1 MDEPEAQGELTTSR
15 IEFFSDG
22 VFAIA
27 ITLLIIEIKVPH
39 LSHEAGDSGFL
50 GAALYNLW
58 SSYFAYFLSFLMIG
72 IYWVNHHYL
81 FGLFKR
87 TNHIFGLLNVFF
99 LMCIAFVPF
108 PTAVLGEYLTD
119 EHNRHTAIVF
129 YALGLTLP
137 AFAWFLIWFYASR
150 NFRLIDKNL
159 NPQFVAYLTRKFLIT
174 DLIYFAALL
183 ISLWNSILGLVIC
196 VGLTLLYLLP
206 SKNPIYTEDILESKS
221 SNQNNE
227 Q

>member
-1 MDEPEAQGELTTSR
+1 MNEQETPNELSTSR

-27 ITLLIIEIKVPH
+27 ITLLIIEIKVPQLH
-39 LSHEAGDSGFL
+39 GTTGASEL
-50 GAALYNLW
+50 GAALFNLW
-58 SSYFAYFLSFLMIG
+58 SHYFAYVLSFLMIG

-119 EHNRHTAIVF
+119 EHNRHAAVIF
-129 YALGLTLP
+129 YALGLALP
-137 AFAWFLIWFYASR
+137 AFGWFLIWFYASR
-150 NFRLIDKNL
+150 DFRLIDKNL
-159 NPQFVAYLTRKFLIT
+159 NPAFVTYLTRKFLIT
-174 DLIYFAALL
+174 DIIYFAALL
-183 ISLWNSILGLVIC
+183 ISLWNSILGLAIC
-196 VGLTLLYLLP
+196 VGLTLLYMLP
-206 SKNPIYTEDILESKS
+206 SKKPVFSDSFENK
-221 SNQNNE
+221 NNE
-227 Q
+227 R

>member
-1 MDEPEAQGELTTSR
+1 MDEMEIQGELTTKR

-39 LSHEAGDSGFL
+39 LQHGTDGAIGL
-50 GAALYNLW
+50 GAALLDLW
-58 SSYFAYFLSFLMIG
+58 SHYFAYVLSFLMIG

-87 TNHIFGLLNVFF
+87 TDHTFGLLNVFF

-119 EHNRHTAIVF
+119 EHNRHSAVIF

-150 NFRLIDKNL
+150 NFRLLDKNL

-174 DLIYFAALL
+174 DIIYFSALL
-183 ISLWNSILGLVIC
+183 ISLWNSLLGLAIC

-206 SKNPIYTEDILESKS
+206 SKKPSYKKDV
-221 SNQNNE
+221 
-227 Q
+227 

>member
-1 MDEPEAQGELTTSR
+1 MNEPETQDELSTSR

-39 LSHEAGDSGFL
+39 LQHGTSGL
-50 GAALYNLW
+50 GAALSNLW
-58 SSYFAYFLSFLMIG
+58 LHYLAYVLSFLMIG

-108 PTAVLGEYLTD
+108 PTAVLGEYLSD
-119 EHNRHTAIVF
+119 ENNRHAAIIF
-129 YALGLTLP
+129 YALGLTFP

-150 NFRLIDKNL
+150 KFRLIDKNL

-174 DLIYFAALL
+174 NIIYFSGLL
-183 ISLWNSILGLVIC
+183 ISFWNSVLGLAIC
-196 VGLTLLYLLP
+196 VGLTLFYLIP
-206 SKNPIYTEDILESKS
+206 SKKPVYKMEVENQESN
-221 SNQNNE
+221 NQK
-227 Q
+227 

>member
-1 MDEPEAQGELTTSR
+1 MDDPEIQDELSTKR
-15 IEFFSDG
+15 IEAFSDG

-39 LSHEAGDSGFL
+39 LQNGTD
-50 GAALYNLW
+50 GAIGLSAVLLDLW
-58 SSYFAYFLSFLMIG
+58 SHYFAYVLSFLMIG

-87 TNHIFGLLNVFF
+87 TDHIFGLLNVFF

-119 EHNRHTAIVF
+119 EHNRHSAVIF

-150 NFRLIDKNL
+150 NFRLVDKNL
-159 NPQFVAYLTRKFLIT
+159 SPHFVAYLTRKFLIT
-174 DLIYFAALL
+174 DIIYFSALL
-183 ISLWNSILGLVIC
+183 ISLWNSILGLIVC

-206 SKNPIYTEDILESKS
+206 SKKPFYTEDTLDAKKQQSK
-221 SNQNNE
+221 
-227 Q
+227 

>member
-1 MDEPEAQGELTTSR
+1 MNRTETQSELTTSR

-39 LSHEAGDSGFL
+39 LQHGATGL
-50 GAALYNLW
+50 GAALFNLW
-58 SSYFAYFLSFLMIG
+58 SHYFAYALSFLMIG

-119 EHNRHTAIVF
+119 EHNRHAAVVF
-129 YALGLTLP
+129 YALGLALP
-137 AFAWFLIWFYASR
+137 AFGWFLIWFYASR

-159 NPQFVAYLTRKFLIT
+159 SPQFVAYLTRKFLIT
-174 DLIYFAALL
+174 DIIYFSALL
-183 ISLWNSILGLVIC
+183 ISLWNSILGLAIC

-206 SKNPIYTEDILESKS
+206 SKKPVYSEEV
-221 SNQNNE
+221 
-227 Q
+227 

>member
-1 MDEPEAQGELTTSR
+1 MAETEMQSELSTSR

-27 ITLLIIEIKVPH
+27 ITLLIIEIKVPQLH
-39 LSHEAGDSGFL
+39 NTDGVTGL
-50 GAALYNLW
+50 GAALFDLW
-58 SSYFAYFLSFLMIG
+58 SHYFAYVLSFLMIG

-119 EHNRHTAIVF
+119 EHNRHTAVIF
-129 YALGLTLP
+129 YALGLALP
-137 AFAWFLIWFYASR
+137 AFGWFLIWFYASR

-159 NPQFVAYLTRKFLIT
+159 NPKFVAYLTRKFLIT
-174 DLIYFAALL
+174 DIIYLSALL
-183 ISLWNSILGLVIC
+183 ISLWNSILGLAIC

-206 SKNPIYTEDILESKS
+206 SKKPIYTEDICE
-221 SNQNNE
+221 
-227 Q
+227 

>member
-1 MDEPEAQGELTTSR
+1 MDETETESELSTKR

-27 ITLLIIEIKVPH
+27 ITLLIIEIKVPQLH
-39 LSHEAGDSGFL
+39 GADGTPGL
-50 GAALYNLW
+50 GTALLNLW
-58 SSYFAYFLSFLMIG
+58 SHYFAYVLSFLMIG

-87 TNHIFGLLNVFF
+87 TDHIFGLLNVFF

-119 EHNRHTAIVF
+119 EHNRHAAVIF
-129 YALGLTLP
+129 YALGLALP
-137 AFAWFLIWFYASR
+137 AFGWFLIWFYASR
-150 NFRLIDKNL
+150 NFRLVDKHL
-159 NPQFVAYLTRKFLIT
+159 NPKFVAYLTRKFLIT
-174 DLIYFAALL
+174 DIIYFSALL
-183 ISLWNSILGLVIC
+183 ISLWNSILGLAIC

-206 SKNPIYTEDILESKS
+206 SKKPIYSEDV
-221 SNQNNE
+221 
-227 Q
+227 

>member
-1 MDEPEAQGELTTSR
+1 MNEPETQGELSTSR

-39 LSHEAGDSGFL
+39 LQHGAGDL
-50 GAALYNLW
+50 GAALSNLW
-58 SSYFAYFLSFLMIG
+58 SHYFAYILSFLMIG

-119 EHNRHTAIVF
+119 EHNRHAAVVF
-129 YALGLTLP
+129 YALGLALP
-137 AFAWFLIWFYASR
+137 GFAWFLIWFYASQ
-150 NFRLIDKNL
+150 NFRLIDENL
-159 NPQFVAYLTRKFLIT
+159 NPAFVAYLTRKFLIT
-174 DLIYFAALL
+174 NIIYFAALV
-183 ISLWNSILGLVIC
+183 IALWNSILGLTIC
-196 VGLTLLYLLP
+196 VGLTLFYLLP
-206 SKNPIYTEDILESKS
+206 SKKPVYNKTFENQETD
-221 SNQNNE
+221 NQNNE